1 MKIKSFATTSPL
13 LSNVN
18 FENKK
23 PIYIFSG
30 TSVFLHMMRCLLD
43 GEDDGTPID
52 KTKEQTF
59 VSRVNFE
66 LDDKK
71 YELCGVLCDDQ
82 TFFVAVNTENGFSEM
97 DTKECISKL
106 RRLSSDAKNHFCLE
120 NKYVSNDNCLGESDY
135 RIANF
140 KNFLEIVKEE
150 TAKGDIRPIYIFNL
164 FERIDEA
171 VDVTPFLD
179 ELASFGRQVFISVT
193 ANYPTEKLTHDSVQI
208 FEQNI

>member
-18 FENKK
+18 FEDNK
-23 PIYIFSG
+23 PISVFFG

-59 VSRVNFE
+59 VSCVSFE
-66 LDDKK
+66 MDDKE

-82 TFFVAVNTENGFSEM
+82 TFFVAVNTENGFSEV

-106 RRLSSDAKNHFCLE
+106 RRLSNDAKNHFCLE
-120 NKYVSNDNCLGESDY
+120 NKYVSNDHCLSESDY

-140 KNFLEIVKEE
+140 KRFLEAVKEE
-150 TAKGDIRPIYIFNL
+150 TAKGDSRPIYIFNF

-208 FEQNI
+208 FKQCV

>member
-43 GEDDGTPID
+43 GEDDGTPFD
-52 KTKEQTF
+52 NTREQPF
-59 VSRVNFE
+59 VSRVSFE
-66 LDDKK
+66 MDDKE

-120 NKYVSNDNCLGESDY
+120 NKYVSNDHCLSESDY

-140 KNFLEIVKEE
+140 KNFLEVVKEE
-150 TAKGDIRPIYIFNL
+150 TVKGDSRPIYIFNL
-164 FERIDEA
+164 FERIDVA
-171 VDVTPFLD
+171 VDVTFFLD
-179 ELASFGRQVFISVT
+179 ELASLGRQVFISVT

-208 FEQNI
+208 FKQCV

>member
-18 FENKK
+18 FEDNK
-23 PIYIFSG
+23 PISVFFG

-106 RRLSSDAKNHFCLE
+106 RRLSNDAKNHFCLE
-120 NKYVSNDNCLGESDY
+120 NKYVSNDHCLSESDY

-140 KNFLEIVKEE
+140 KRFLEAVKEE
-150 TAKGDIRPIYIFNL
+150 TAKGDSRPIYIFNL
-164 FERIDEA
+164 FERINKA

-179 ELASFGRQVFISVT
+179 ELSSFGRQVFISVT

-208 FEQNI
+208 FKQCV

>member
-43 GEDDGTPID
+43 GEDDETPID
-52 KTKEQTF
+52 NTKEQTF
-59 VSRVNFE
+59 VSRVKFE
-66 LDDKK
+66 LEEKE

-82 TFFVAVNTENGFSEM
+82 TFFVAVNTENGFSEV

-106 RRLSSDAKNHFCLE
+106 RKLSSDAKNHFCLE
-120 NKYVSNDNCLGESDY
+120 NKYVNNDHCLSESDY

-140 KNFLEIVKEE
+140 KRFLESVKEE
-150 TAKGDIRPIYIFNL
+150 TAKGDKRPIYIFNF

-179 ELASFGRQVFISVT
+179 ELASFGRQVFVSVT
-193 ANYPTEKLTHDSVQI
+193 ENYPTEKLTHDAVQI
-208 FEQNI
+208 FKQSI